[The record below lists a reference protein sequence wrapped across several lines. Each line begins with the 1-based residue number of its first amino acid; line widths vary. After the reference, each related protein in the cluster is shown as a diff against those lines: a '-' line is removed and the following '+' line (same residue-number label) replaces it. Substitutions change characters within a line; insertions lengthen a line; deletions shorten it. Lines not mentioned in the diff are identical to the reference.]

1 MLTMSVTPISAI
13 FVSPM
18 RGNFHSHSHNNK
30 SPFTATTTTTAL
42 SSYSSSLNHSFS
54 SQRKSDKKFTV
65 FASNEIVN
73 APKSGVVFE
82 PFQELKNDAFVVPV
96 APHVSI
102 ARHRYSD
109 KCETAINDQ
118 IKCVC
123 SSFLS
128 FLYVSLFFIWF
139 FILSMMIASLGNIFS
154 L

>member
-1 MLTMSVTPISAI
+1 MSVTPISAI
-13 FVSPM
+13 FLSPM

-30 SPFTATTTTTAL
+30 NPTAMTTTTAL

-82 PFQELKNDAFVVPV
+82 PFEELKNNAFVVPV
-96 APHVSI
+96 APHVSL
-102 ARHRYSD
+102 ARQRYLD
-109 KCETAINDQ
+109 ECETAINDQ

-128 FLYVSLFFIWF
+128 FLYVSLYGFSYSVLFSFFF
-139 FILSMMIASLGNIFS
+139 FPLYD
-154 L
+154 